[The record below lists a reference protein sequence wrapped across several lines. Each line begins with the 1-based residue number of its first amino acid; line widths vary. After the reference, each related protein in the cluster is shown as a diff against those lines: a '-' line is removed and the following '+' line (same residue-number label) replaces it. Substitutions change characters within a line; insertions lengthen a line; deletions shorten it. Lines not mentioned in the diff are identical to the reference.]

1 MRTPLAWQN
10 LTHNPRRLAVA
21 LCGVGFAVILIFME
35 LGFLNALL
43 ESTVQVLHRL
53 NGDIVLLSKA
63 EYALIAA
70 ERFDI
75 HRLAAARA
83 IPGVASVAP
92 LYIEGAALLR
102 TGHDRGYPIRV
113 LAIDENNPAL
123 DLPAFAEH
131 RNDLHTDSTALF
143 DTTSRRKFHFP
154 PLAGTKPGP
163 GELPGATA
171 GSRSNTDLSAYHGE
185 LNGKQLRLVGHFHL
199 GVDFATDGNLL
210 MTSANLARFVPYRAG
225 GDDPLKLVDL
235 GVIRLQPSANID
247 SVLDELNKSLPPDV
261 QALSKQQLIDREKQ
275 FWQQNA
281 PLGYI
286 FMVGAVMG
294 FVVGVVICYQIVYAD
309 IADHMREFATLKAI
323 GYGTSYFLGL
333 VLEQSL
339 YLAFLGFLPG
349 LLVSYAGYRFLAIY
363 TGLTMQ
369 LTPSLALLIL
379 LTTTAM
385 CTLSGLLAV
394 TKLLATDPAE
404 LF

>member
-10 LTHNPRRLAVA
+10 LTHNPRRLVVAVS
-21 LCGVGFAVILIFME
+21 GVAFAVILIFME

-43 ESTVQVLHRL
+43 ESTVQVLRRL

-75 HRLAAARA
+75 HRLASARA
-83 IPGVASVAP
+83 LPGVQSVSP
-92 LYIEGAALLR
+92 LYIESAALLR

-113 LAIDENNPAL
+113 LGIDENDPAL
-123 DLPAFAEH
+123 DLLPFIEH
-131 RNDLHTDSTALF
+131 RDNLHGENTALA
-143 DTTSRRKFHFP
+143 DVTSRRKFHFP
-154 PLAGTKPGP
+154 TREGDAPAEPAHNTGVARP
-163 GELPGATA
+163 ERAWLP
-171 GSRSNTDLSAYHGE
+171 YEGE
-185 LNGKQLRLVGHFHL
+185 LNGKQLRLVGHFYL

-210 MTSANLARFVPYRAG
+210 MTSANFARFFSYRAG

-235 GVIRLQPSANID
+235 AVVRLQPDANLD
-247 SVLDELNKSLPPDV
+247 AVLKQLNDTLPPDV
-261 QALSKQQLIDREKQ
+261 QALSKQQLIDREKK
-275 FWQQNA
+275 FWQENA

-323 GYGTSYFLGL
+323 GYGSAYFLGL
-333 VLEQSL
+333 VLEQCL
-339 YLAFLGFLPG
+339 YLSLLGFLPG
-349 LLVSYAGYRFLAIY
+349 LIVSYLSYRILALY

-369 LTPSLALLIL
+369 LTPGLALLIL
-379 LTTTAM
+379 ITTTAM
-385 CTLSGLLAV
+385 CMLSGLLAV
-394 TKLLATDPAE
+394 TKLIGTDPAE

>member
-10 LTHNPRRLAVA
+10 LTHNPRRLVVAVS
-21 LCGVGFAVILIFME
+21 GVAFAVILIFME

-43 ESTVQVLHRL
+43 ESTVQVLRRL
-53 NGDIVLLSKA
+53 NGDIIILSKA

-75 HRLAAARA
+75 HRLAGARA
-83 IPGVASVAP
+83 FPGVASVSP
-92 LYIEGAALLR
+92 LYIENAALLR

-113 LAIDENNPAL
+113 LAVQENDPAL
-123 DLPAFAEH
+123 NFTPFQEQRD
-131 RNDLHTDSTALF
+131 DLHAENTALA
-143 DTTSRRKFHFP
+143 DTASRRKFKFP
-154 PLAGTKPGP
+154 RPS
-163 GELPGATA
+163 GEGGKQSLPGDGILASY
-171 GSRSNTDLSAYHGE
+171 GGE
-185 LNGKQLRLVGHFHL
+185 LNGRKLRLVGHFHL

-210 MTSANLARFVPYRAG
+210 MTTSNFARYFPDRAG

-235 GVIRLQPSANID
+235 AVVRLEPGANVNT
-247 SVLDELNKSLPPDV
+247 VLSQLAQTLPPDV
-261 QALSKQQLIDREKQ
+261 QALSKQQLIDHEKK

-323 GYGTSYFLGL
+323 GYGSTYFFGL
-333 VLEQSL
+333 VLEQCL
-339 YLAFLGFLPG
+339 YLSLFGFLPG
-349 LLVSYAGYRFLAIY
+349 LVISYLTYRFLAAY
-363 TGLTMQ
+363 TGLTMHLQ
-369 LTPSLALLIL
+369 PTLALVVL
-379 LTTTAM
+379 LTTAAM

-394 TKLLATDPAE
+394 TKLLSSDPAE